1 MTYLSQQ
8 IVQLIQVVVIDLVL
22 AGDNAVIVGMAAAQ
36 VAPGL
41 RFKVIFWGVAG
52 AVVLRLALAAV
63 ATELL
68 AFVGLTLAGG
78 ILLAWVAW
86 KLYRE
91 IRRAR
96 QDHGAGVVANARP
109 DGKIGFRRAL
119 IRIIVADLSMS
130 LDNVLAVAGAAK
142 GDLLVLGA
150 GLAVAVIAMA
160 LIANVIA
167 RLLQRYA
174 WISWIGLV
182 VIWYV
187 AADMIWRGAAE
198 FGCLFVVQSTCER
211 GLLAIMKGL
220 F

>member
-8 IVQLIQVVVIDLVL
+8 IFQLIQVVVIDLVL
-22 AGDNAVIVGMAAAQ
+22 AGDNAVIVAMAAAQ
-36 VAPGL
+36 VAPDL

-91 IRRAR
+91 MRRAR
-96 QDHGAGVVANARP
+96 HDHGADVANARAA
-109 DGKIGFRRAL
+109 GKMGFRRAL

-142 GDLLVLGA
+142 GDLLVLAA

-160 LIANVIA
+160 LVANVIA
-167 RLLQRYA
+167 RILERYA
-174 WISWIGLV
+174 WISWIGLL
-182 VIWYV
+182 IISYV

-198 FGCLFVVQSTCER
+198 FGCLFVAQGTCER
-211 GLLAIMKGL
+211 GLLAIIKSL

>member
-1 MTYLSQQ
+1 MHSLSQQ
-8 IVQLIQVVVIDLVL
+8 IVQLIQVIVIDLVL

-36 VAPGL
+36 VSPDL

-91 IRRAR
+91 IRRTR
-96 QDHGAGVVANARP
+96 QDRGAGVVANARP
-109 DGKIGFRRAL
+109 DGNMGFRGAL
-119 IRIIVADLSMS
+119 IRVIVADLSMS

-142 GDLLVLGA
+142 GDLVVLGA

-167 RLLQRYA
+167 RLLERYA
-174 WISWIGLV
+174 WISWIGLL
-182 VIWYV
+182 VILYV

-198 FGCLFVVQSTCER
+198 LGCLFVVQSTCER
-211 GLLAIMKGL
+211 GLLAIIKSL

>member
-8 IVQLIQVVVIDLVL
+8 IFQLIQVVVIDLVL

-36 VAPGL
+36 VAPDV

-52 AVVLRLALAAV
+52 AVALRLALAAI

-91 IRRAR
+91 MRRAR
-96 QDHGAGVVANARP
+96 QHHAVANARAA
-109 DGKIGFRRAL
+109 GKMGFRRAL

-160 LIANVIA
+160 LVANVIA
-167 RLLQRYA
+167 RILEQYA
-174 WISWIGLV
+174 WISWIGLL
-182 VIWYV
+182 VISYV

-198 FGCLFVVQSTCER
+198 LGCLFVVQSTCER
-211 GLLAIMKGL
+211 GLLVIIKSL